1 VKSKKISNWK
11 SAFGWTALVA
21 AVTCAFFA
29 TMMMGSLY
37 LAGVFEPDTSATDA
51 TEIVNHR
58 VDSLAAEVKALRE
71 HNEEMAKYLEAWT
84 PLKCR
89 RELGVREKWPLGVPG
104 LGLPEIVPNSYLQ
117 VEGAFICE

>member
-1 VKSKKISNWK
+1 MAKATNNWK

-29 TMMMGSLY
+29 AMMMGALY
-37 LAGVFEPDTSATDA
+37 AGGVFDPDTGAADVSQR
-51 TEIVNHR
+51 INHR
-58 VDSLAAEVKALRE
+58 VETLAAEVKALRE
-71 HNEEMAKYLEAWT
+71 HNEEMAKYLNNWT

-89 RELGVREKWPLGVPG
+89 KELGIKEKWIIPG

>member
-1 VKSKKISNWK
+1 MDCS
-11 SAFGWTALVA
+11 
-21 AVTCAFFA
+21 C
-29 TMMMGSLY
+29 GSHHLCF
-37 LAGVFEPDTSATDA
+37 LCCHDDGITLSCRGFEPDTSATDA

>member
-1 VKSKKISNWK
+1 MAKMTTNWK

-21 AVTCAFFA
+21 AITCALFA
-29 TMMMGSLY
+29 TMMMGALHF
-37 LAGVFEPDTSATDA
+37 AGAFEPDTSATDA

-84 PLKCR
+84 PP
-89 RELGVREKWPLGVPG
+89 V
-104 LGLPEIVPNSYLQ
+104 SYTHLRAH
-117 VEGAFICE
+117 ETG